1 MGREVG
7 SLNNQMK
14 VGTIMKRDFDYIILG
29 AGPAGV
35 QLGYYLGK
43 QQRDYVILER
53 GHAVGAFFETFPRH
67 RKLISINKRFTGS
80 DDAEFSMRH
89 DWNSLLSDE
98 YAPLFKHYDSEF
110 FPSADSLLRY
120 LRDYVEQHGIQ
131 VVSDTEIV
139 EVTRP
144 AGRFE
149 LIDSA
154 GNTWH
159 ANTLI
164 VATGLAK
171 EMRPAVPG
179 IELCDSYWDVELD
192 TQPFENKRVLVVGKG
207 NSAFETGDHL
217 ISAASVIH
225 LASPRS
231 ITMAW
236 KSHYVGNLRA
246 VNNNILDTYQL
257 KSQNAVLDAELI
269 SVRRRDDGKLIAQ
282 LRYTHANCEVEEL
295 VYDRVICC
303 TGFKFDDTV
312 YAADCKPMLTD
323 NMKYPRMSSEFES
336 VNIPGLYFAGTITHA
351 LDYRKTTSG
360 FIHGFRYNVRALAY
374 ILAEKRHAEP
384 LAHAVVEADPARL
397 AELALTRVNRSAA
410 LWQQP
415 GFIGDCLVRDGETV
429 RHYQD
434 LPVAYIERYC
444 ARDNLEHFVVTL
456 EYGDEIEG
464 DPFNVERIHRLDVER
479 ARRSQ
484 FLHPIV
490 RHYKDG
496 ECCAE
501 HHVIEDLEGIWVEP
515 EHRQPLEAF
524 FASTLMLP
532 GMQGDVCQHMQKMA
546 LQAS

>member
-1 MGREVG
+1 
-7 SLNNQMK
+7 
-14 VGTIMKRDFDYIILG
+14 MKRDFDYIILG

-98 YAPLFKHYDSEF
+98 YAPLMKDYDTEF

-131 VVSDTEIV
+131 VISDTEIV
-139 EVTRP
+139 EVSRP
-144 AGRFE
+144 GRRFE

-154 GNTWH
+154 GNTWR
-159 ANTLI
+159 ANTLV
-164 VATGLAK
+164 VATGLAR
-171 EMRPAVPG
+171 EMRPDVPG
-179 IELCDSYWDVELD
+179 IELCESYWDMGLD
-192 TQPFENKRVLVVGKG
+192 TREYENQRVLVVGKG
-207 NSAFETGDHL
+207 NSAFETADHL

-269 SVRRRDDGKLIAQ
+269 SVRKRDDGRLAVE
-282 LRYTHANCEVEEL
+282 LRYTHADCEIEEL

-303 TGFKFDDTV
+303 TGFKFDPGI
-312 YAADCKPMLTD
+312 YAQDCTPMLTE
-323 NMKYPRMSSEFES
+323 NMKYPRMSPEFES
-336 VNIPGLYFAGTITHA
+336 INIPGLYFAGTITHA

-360 FIHGFRYNVRALAY
+360 FIHGFRYNVRALAQ
-374 ILAEKRHAEP
+374 ILADRQHAEP
-384 LAHAVVEADPARL
+384 LHYMSLDADPGCL
-397 AELALTRVNRSAA
+397 AETALARVNRSAA

-415 GFIGDCLVRDGETV
+415 GFFGDCLVCEGDSV

-444 ARDNLEHFVVTL
+444 ARSNLEHFVVTL
-456 EYGDEIEG
+456 EYGGEIEG
-464 DPFNVERIHRLDVER
+464 DPFCVERIHRLDVER

-496 ECCAE
+496 ECVAE
-501 HHVIEDLEGIWVEP
+501 HHVIEDLEGVWVEA

-524 FASTLMLP
+524 FAKALALS
-532 GMQGDVCQHMQKMA
+532 GMSIDRQGDVCHRAQDMA